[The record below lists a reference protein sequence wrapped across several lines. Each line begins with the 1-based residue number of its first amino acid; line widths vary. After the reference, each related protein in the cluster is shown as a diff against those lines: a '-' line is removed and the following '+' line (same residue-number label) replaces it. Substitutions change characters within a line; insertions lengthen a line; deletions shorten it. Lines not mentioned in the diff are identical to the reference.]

1 MRNVNPLGLLIVAV
15 GVFGS
20 FCISIYQGLMLSTTP
35 WIAGIY
41 ALIGA
46 AAVVWEM
53 TGWHRCAHLLRERRP
68 LAFGMSVIGLVLAS
82 CVTILLFELAFLATA
97 LEGAASR
104 NMVAIDTRA
113 ALEMERSQLQ
123 AGMTKGGAS
132 RGLAAVESDI
142 EGIKAHP
149 RWASTHSCDPEWTT
163 AKDSR
168 ALCERYA
175 AAISE
180 LGLAK
185 SAETAQTRIKEISV
199 ELVPLG
205 QIGASDARALYIDK
219 ILGTGEQGA
228 RAIVGALV
236 IAFLLFC
243 RAVAPFVMWDSR
255 PTCKELLQVQP
266 AAPVQVAV
274 VKQELTTHEAP
285 IEARTAVEAIPG
297 YAGSAEHNDAAPAV
311 NVATLT
317 RMETEEEMLARIEAE
332 VMADLDEAIAEQQAA
347 QRDDT
352 RPAPITVHTP
362 AERKQIAAAMA
373 ERVSLDDAES
383 MVRRFAGECLVRDK
397 TSREGAT
404 ALYLAFSAWASANSL
419 PSIRD
424 QSLFGKVM
432 TAVISGAPYRG
443 AKVKSTGA
451 WYYCGARLTPAA
463 AARTEM
469 QHGGG
474 KLITANSSEPAIM
487 AIVRQSPPRKR
498 LDGRRRASV

>member
-1 MRNVNPLGLLIVAV
+1 
-15 GVFGS
+15 
-20 FCISIYQGLMLSTTP
+20 
-35 WIAGIY
+35 
-41 ALIGA
+41 
-46 AAVVWEM
+46 
-53 TGWHRCAHLLRERRP
+53 
-68 LAFGMSVIGLVLAS
+68 
-82 CVTILLFELAFLATA
+82 LFELAFLATA

-104 NMVAIDTRA
+104 NTVAMDTRS
-113 ALEMERSQLQ
+113 ALEMERTQLQ
-123 AGMTKGGAS
+123 AGMAKGGAS

-163 AKDSR
+163 AKDSK

-175 AAISE
+175 AAIAE

-185 SAETAQTRIKEISV
+185 SAETAQSRIKQISV
-199 ELVPLG
+199 ELTPLS
-205 QIGASDARALYIDK
+205 QIGAADARSLYISR

-228 RAIVGALV
+228 RVVVGVLV

-243 RAVAPFVMWDSR
+243 RAIAPFTMWDAN
-255 PTCKELLQVQP
+255 PTCKEPLQVQP
-266 AAPVQVAV
+266 VAV
-274 VKQELTTHEAP
+274 VKECLTTQETP
-285 IEARTAVEAIPG
+285 IEARTAVEAFPS
-297 YAGSAEHNDAAPAV
+297 YEGSAEHDEVAPAV

-317 RMETEEEMLARIEAE
+317 RMETEAEMLARIEAE
-332 VMADLDEAIAEQQAA
+332 VIADLDEAIAEQQAA

-352 RPAPITVHTP
+352 RPSPITVHTP
-362 AERKQIAAAMA
+362 AERKQIAAVMA
-373 ERVSLDDAES
+373 ERVSVDDAES

-397 TSREGAT
+397 IAREGAT
-404 ALYLAFSAWASANSL
+404 SLYLAFSAWASANNL
-419 PSIRD
+419 PAIRD

-474 KLITANSSEPAIM
+474 KLITANPIEPAIM